1 MKMTEKKNSNLKKA
15 RFSGYFRKT
24 TLIIVATA
32 FCVSSQAQIA
42 NNTITIQESK
52 FANPLVEKWV
62 SEYSKVNSGVTIKF
76 VKSTAQNVQIDLT
89 LNVNVPSSDVEK
101 SSTKL
106 VNVGRLA
113 VLPVANE
120 KNTLFDKQIRNG
132 IKQEEFKNIFLS
144 NESDQF
150 DSEKA
155 SAKAPTYTV
164 YSQTP
169 QSATAKVLIDHFGQS
184 TAELGGVIVTG
195 NDKYLIESVL
205 SDSTGITYG
214 NLSLIYDLNNREVLK
229 GIKILPID
237 PDNSGHLKKE
247 ELVYDNL
254 DQLIS
259 FLESSKNK
267 AIPSDDISFSY
278 NKKTNNPL
286 VEDFVNWVK
295 ISGQQF
301 NHQYGFLRSSDD
313 KDPALTQK

>member
-1 MKMTEKKNSNLKKA
+1 METTEKKNINLRKA
-15 RFSGYFRKT
+15 SGSGYFRKT
-24 TLIIVATA
+24 TLIITAVA
-32 FCVSSQAQIA
+32 FCISLQAQNA
-42 NNTITIQESK
+42 NKTITITESK
-52 FANPLVEKWV
+52 FANSLIEKWA
-62 SEYSKVNSGVTIKF
+62 SEYSKANSGVTIKF
-76 VKSTAQNVQIDLT
+76 VKNTAPNVQSDLT
-89 LNVNVPSSDVEK
+89 LTVNVPSVEK
-101 SSTKL
+101 SPTKL

-132 IKQEEFKNIFLS
+132 IKQEEFKNIFVG

-150 DSEKA
+150 DSEKV

-184 TAELGGVIVTG
+184 TSELGGVIVTG

-205 SDSTGITYG
+205 SDSTGVTYG
-214 NLSLIYDLNNREVLK
+214 NLSLIYDLNNRKVLE

-237 PDNSGHLKKE
+237 LDNSGHLKKE
-247 ELVYDNL
+247 ELVYNNL

-267 AIPSDDISFSY
+267 AIPSNDFCFSF
-278 NKKTNNPL
+278 NKKSNNPL

-301 NHQYGFLRSSDD
+301 NHQYGFLKTSDEV
-313 KDPALTQK
+313 PALTQN